1 LRLPLLAP
9 AAGTAPG
16 GRPLLVACSVG
27 VDATFVPMAA
37 ELAAARARFGPR
49 PNLVLVTPSAD
60 MHALTRRAVD
70 DLRVAASVVTVAD
83 TWYEPVGS
91 PSA

>member
-1 LRLPLLAP
+1 
-9 AAGTAPG
+9 
-16 GRPLLVACSVG
+16 VACSVG

-49 PNLVLVTPSAD
+49 PDLILVTPSAD
-60 MHALTRRAVD
+60 LHALTRHAVD
-70 DLRVAASVVTVAD
+70 DLKVPATVVTVAD
-83 TWYEPVGS
+83 NWYEPVGS